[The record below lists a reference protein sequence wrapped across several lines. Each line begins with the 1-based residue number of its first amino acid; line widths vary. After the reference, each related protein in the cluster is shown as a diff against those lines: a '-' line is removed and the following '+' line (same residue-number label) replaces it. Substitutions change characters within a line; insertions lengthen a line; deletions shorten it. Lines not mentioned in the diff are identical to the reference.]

1 MASRKPAYEH
11 RSDDIEINA
20 GRPTVTLR
28 VTNTGDR
35 PVQIGSHFHFFEVN
49 RAMRF
54 EREKGWGMH
63 LDIPAGTGVR
73 FEPGETRQVTLTSF
87 AGARHVVGFN
97 GLVDGG
103 LDARQTR
110 IDALALL
117 AARGFENGAPSTRT
131 SQASPPAP
139 ARAAGKSAR
148 KKAATR
154 KSAARKSAAK
164 KSKTMTTKGS
174 S

>member
-1 MASRKPAYEH
+1 MVSRKPAYDH

-28 VTNTGDR
+28 VANTGDR
-35 PVQIGSHFHFFEVN
+35 PIQVGSHFHFFEVN
-49 RAMRF
+49 RALRF

-73 FEPGETRQVTLTSF
+73 FEPGETRQVTLTAY
-87 AGARHVVGFN
+87 AGARNVVGFN
-97 GLVDGG
+97 GLVNGG
-103 LDARQTR
+103 LDARQTK

-117 AARGFENGAPSTRT
+117 AARGFEDGAPSTRGGPA
-131 SQASPPAP
+131 ASPPP
-139 ARAAGKSAR
+139 RAT

-154 KSAARKSAAK
+154 KSTARKSGAK
-164 KSKTMTTKGS
+164 KSKATSKKGNR
-174 S
+174 